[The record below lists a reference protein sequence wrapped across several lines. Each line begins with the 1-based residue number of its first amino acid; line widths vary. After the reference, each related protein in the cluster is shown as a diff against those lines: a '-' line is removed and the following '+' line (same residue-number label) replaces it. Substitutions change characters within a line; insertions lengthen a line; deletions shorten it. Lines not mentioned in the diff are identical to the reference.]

1 MCRFPDDPLCIIFV
15 RPCAGGDQAS
25 GVAYF
30 TCSRLGGPLA
40 RLPHAEPALI
50 AAAQRVKRFL
60 TGRLDA
66 PVSAYPP
73 FAGSE
78 AQQLA
83 AQARCST
90 HLKEPCN
97 GVCGS
102 GSQGVLGNDSV
113 IDGAECNNT
122 CGGLPQAARC
132 ICRDRF
138 TSACLLTSMQAPP
151 EPHLHD
157 MVHVYT

>member
-1 MCRFPDDPLCIIFV
+1 MTHFASDFM
-15 RPCAGGDQAS
+15 RPHAGGDQAS

-40 RLPHAEPALI
+40 RLPPAEPALI

-78 AQQLA
+78 AQLLA
-83 AQARCST
+83 AQARCLT
-90 HLKEPCN
+90 HLKEPL
-97 GVCGS
+97 
-102 GSQGVLGNDSV
+102 Q
-113 IDGAECNNT
+113 
-122 CGGLPQAARC
+122 
-132 ICRDRF
+132 
-138 TSACLLTSMQAPP
+138 
-151 EPHLHD
+151 
-157 MVHVYT
+157 